1 MAENVIQNYLDT
13 SFDHGGHAVQVAM
26 TAEEHQALFARIQ
39 AQWTGYGESEPF
51 ASVLSSTDFLKDNIQ
66 ASMPL
71 LEASGQEVVR
81 RLQVLATRN
90 GVPLA
95 RGTCLELGC
104 GVGRITRPLSQLFD
118 RVVAADIS
126 PGNLAV
132 CQRYVADAGAH
143 NVQTLLLQTPD
154 QIASLTELDAFVSV
168 IVLQHNPPPVQYFL
182 LDNILGQIN
191 PGGIAFFQ
199 AATFNP
205 AYGYQIGQHL
215 AMDTETFEG
224 WSLHCLPMQHILRL
238 LRKHGLELLEVVEDG
253 QTGGLQNRFHSHTF
267 FARKI

>member
-1 MAENVIQNYLDT
+1 MAEHVIQSYLDT
-13 SFDHGGHAVQVAM
+13 SFDQGGYAVQVVM
-26 TAEEHQALFARIQ
+26 TPEEHHALFQRIQ
-39 AQWTGYGESEPF
+39 AQWTRYGESEPF

-66 ASMPL
+66 ASMPV
-71 LEASGQEVVR
+71 LEASGLEVVR
-81 RLQVLATRN
+81 RLRVLAQRN
-90 GVPLA
+90 GVALP

-104 GVGRITRPLSQLFD
+104 GVGRITRPLAPLFD
-118 RVVAADIS
+118 RILAADIS

-132 CQRYVADAGAH
+132 CQRYVAEAGAQH
-143 NVQTLLLQTPD
+143 VEPLLLQTPG
-154 QIASLTELDAFVSV
+154 QIAGMAPLDAFVSV
-168 IVLQHNPPPVQYFL
+168 IVLQHNPPPVQYYL
-182 LDNILGQIN
+182 LDNILAKLK

-215 AMDTETFEG
+215 AMDTATFEG

-238 LRKHGLELLEVVEDG
+238 LRTHGLELLEVVEDG

-267 FARKI
+267 FARKM